1 MYLSSV
7 WHIATIWHI
16 TAKFETSFRFKILIM
31 DYQILAQVNYI
42 IIHLIYG
49 ILLHTNCI
57 NFICLHLCGL
67 VIISMILSHLILQ
80 YSIIISGCKATSW
93 KPHCKIIRQ
102 YCWKSLAT
110 ISSKARLIRIEC
122 RKSGENTYSSYL
134 LEK

>member
-31 DYQILAQVNYI
+31 DYQILAPVNYI

-67 VIISMILSHLILQ
+67 SMILSHLILQ

-122 RKSGENTYSSYL
+122 RKSGENAYSSYL
-134 LEK
+134 LDK